1 MTLPSHA
8 EDHATQ
14 YASHNGTN
22 WTSVL
27 LASAATLSI
36 VFFWFVR
43 PAQQHIQQLERT
55 CNRLAETVDQLT
67 VKCVSVERAAS
78 VMELID
84 QQGQH
89 AIQAEQAITHIDAL
103 RRQIVEQADQLAR
116 ATRSAELSLAA
127 ASSASQQSAAIAE
140 DSLAQLDDLQCQL
153 IDTQLRLTGSTPVLA
168 RVQGLIGRLSEAMP
182 MIAAAEAVVERSEM
196 LQQDIVDDQVAVLHA
211 EIAADRF
218 AEFFTRVA
226 TESQLAEASM
236 ERLDRLVDLKD
247 GLVAGTD
254 DLPEAA
260 TALAGLLDLRAGVLR
275 AEGTIGRVQHML
287 VDVMMLRPAL
297 DRALEA
303 LGPAIQLSRRE
314 EIDRFEQS
322 IAAAEA
328 EEASLAA
335 EEESEAEVAATPAPA
350 AK

>member
-1 MTLPSHA
+1 MAPTSHA
-8 EDHATQ
+8 EDHAIQET
-14 YASHNGTN
+14 SHNGTN

-43 PAQQHIQQLERT
+43 PAQQHIRQLERT

-89 AIQAEQAITHIDAL
+89 AIQAQQAVSHIDVL
-103 RRQIVEQADQLAR
+103 RRQIVEQAEQLAH

-140 DSLAQLDDLQCQL
+140 HSLSQLDDLQCKL
-153 IDTQLRLTGSTPVLA
+153 IDAQLRLTGSTPVLA
-168 RVQGLIGRLSEAMP
+168 RVQGLISRLSDAMP
-182 MIAAAEAVVERSEM
+182 LIAAAEAAAERSAT
-196 LQQDIVDDQVAVLHA
+196 LQQDIVDDQIVVRQA
-211 EIAADRF
+211 ELAADSF
-218 AEFFTRVA
+218 AEFCGRVA
-226 TESQLAEASM
+226 REAQQADASM
-236 ERLDRLVDLKD
+236 ARLDRLVDLKE
-247 GLVAGTD
+247 GIIAGTD
-254 DLPEAA
+254 DLPEAS

-314 EIDRFEQS
+314 EVDRFEQS

-328 EEASLAA
+328 EEASLEA
-335 EEESEAEVAATPAPA
+335 EESEAAVAATPAPA